1 MEKEDIEIGFVYVY
15 VVIAYRWGSQEMHS
29 YLVYTGFSESEAINE
44 AEKEANSRGGKYE
57 CWVYKCE
64 PGKNIVCNSNI
75 IFKTNVL

>member
-1 MEKEDIEIGFVYVY
+1 MEKEEDIEFVY

-44 AEKEANSRGGKYE
+44 AEKEANSRGRKYE

-64 PGKNIVCNSNI
+64 PGKNIVCNRNI